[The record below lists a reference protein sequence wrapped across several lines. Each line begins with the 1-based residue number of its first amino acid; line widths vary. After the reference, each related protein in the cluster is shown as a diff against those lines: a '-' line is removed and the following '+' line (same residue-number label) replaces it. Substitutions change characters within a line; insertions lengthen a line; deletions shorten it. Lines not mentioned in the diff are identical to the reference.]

1 MRDIKVFCF
10 AFCFALCSSMAVN
23 GQNEASLSSRIME
36 ALKAKEPGWK
46 AIGGIENHT
55 PIVPSERRIFCAVWA
70 SPKSRSEDVHVSV
83 YSVENHGEA
92 AAWLGPLR
100 NRQVAPGWKVSPYQI
115 GDEGYLSQYKAG
127 ERFEIAFRRGSV
139 VARISGNDL
148 RRLKDFARCVIDQIP
163 SN

>member
-1 MRDIKVFCF
+1 
-10 AFCFALCSSMAVN
+10 MAVN

-55 PIVPSERRIFCAVWA
+55 PLVPSERRIFSAVFA
-70 SPKSRSEDVHVSV
+70 SPKSRSEDVRVSV
-83 YSVENHGEA
+83 YGIENHGEA
-92 AAWLGPLR
+92 AARLGRVR
-100 NRQVAPGWKVSPYQI
+100 NRQVAPGWQVSTYQI
-115 GDEGYLSQYKAG
+115 GDEGYLSKYEDG
-127 ERFEIAFRRGSV
+127 EQFEIEFRRGSV

-148 RRLKDFARCVIDQIP
+148 RRLKDFARRVIDQIP